1 MIVTPPLTPSARDEL
16 QWWLDNTA
24 DSQNEIVTS
33 DPEITIKSD
42 ASKTGW
48 GCKCEG
54 VRSGGNWLPVEAQF
68 HINYLELLAAFIALK
83 CFEEKVS
90 GKHIRLMLD
99 NTNAIAWIK
108 NMGTSHSESGNQLT
122 FTVWEW
128 CRERG
133 IWLSAAH
140 IPGVLNTEADEE
152 SRKVN
157 TDTEWKL
164 DCEVLEATLKEPNF
178 SPTIDLFASR
188 LNAQYERYVSF
199 RPDPEAFAVDMFS
212 LSWQSLDFYA
222 YPPFSIISRV
232 LQKVRRDRAEGVIIA
247 PCWPTQVWWPVL
259 QTMTVGQPIL
269 LPSKMSLLSLP
280 SHPTARHR
288 LLPKMRL
295 MAWRISGRNS
305 AP

>member
-1 MIVTPPLTPSARDEL
+1 
-16 QWWLDNTA
+16 
-24 DSQNEIVTS
+24 
-33 DPEITIKSD
+33 
-42 ASKTGW
+42 
-48 GCKCEG
+48 
-54 VRSGGNWLPVEAQF
+54 
-68 HINYLELLAAFIALK
+68 
-83 CFEEKVS
+83 
-90 GKHIRLMLD
+90 
-99 NTNAIAWIK
+99 
-108 NMGTSHSESGNQLT
+108 MGTSCSESGNQLT

-140 IPGVLNTEADEE
+140 IPGALNTEADEE

-164 DCEVLEATLKEPNF
+164 DCEVLEATLKELNF
-178 SPTIDLFASR
+178 SPTIDLFVSR

-199 RPDPEAFAVDMFS
+199 RPDPEAFAVDAFS

-222 YPPFSIISRV
+222 FPPFSIISRV

-247 PCWPTQVWWPVL
+247 PRWPTQVWWPVL

-295 MAWRISGRNS
+295 MAWRISGRDS
-305 AP
+305 APSAIRPRRLTCSCHPGGNLLRKRTTPM